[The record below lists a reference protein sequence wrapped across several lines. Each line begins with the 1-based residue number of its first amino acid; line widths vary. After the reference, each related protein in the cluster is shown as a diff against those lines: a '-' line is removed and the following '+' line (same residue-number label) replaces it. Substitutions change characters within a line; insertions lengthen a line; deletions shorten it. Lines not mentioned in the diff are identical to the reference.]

1 MKAGITAAALSIIA
15 VASATGGGYLYAT
28 KVQNVEIE
36 IVQSVIEVL
45 PTYTPTPTS
54 TPTPTNTPTPTRIP
68 TPTSLPTPTR
78 YPASAQDIDG
88 WFERYSREY
97 GVDIALLRK
106 IAVCESGYN
115 TTSNNKKH
123 DYGGMFQFSI
133 STWRTTRNAMG
144 ADPNPDLRF
153 HPEEAIK
160 TASYKISRQGTGA
173 WPACSK

>member
-1 MKAGITAAALSIIA
+1 MKAGITATALSIIA
-15 VASATGGGYLYAT
+15 VASATGAGYLYAT
-28 KVQNVEIE
+28 KVQDREYE

-97 GVDIALLRK
+97 GIDIALLRK

-115 TTSNNKKH
+115 SISKSKH
-123 DYGGMFQFSI
+123 GYGGMFQFSESSWK
-133 STWRTTRNAMG
+133 STRIEMG
-144 ADPNPDLRF
+144 LDPNPDLRF

-160 TASYKISRQGTGA
+160 TASYKISRQGTSA